1 MKKKFFTICA
11 IVFLGFTGCTH
22 RESANIDLTTSSV
35 GVIETS
41 GNSKKSRIYF
51 YNQNLEKTATLPL
64 EYACLLYT
72 SPSPRDAHE
81 SRMPSSA

>member
-51 YNQNLEKTATLPL
+51 YNHTL
-64 EYACLLYT
+64 
-72 SPSPRDAHE
+72 H
-81 SRMPSSA
+81 

>member
-1 MKKKFFTICA
+1 MRYVYEKIFTICA

-41 GNSKKSRIYF
+41 GNSKKVEFTFII
-51 YNQNLEKTATLPL
+51 KI
-64 EYACLLYT
+64 
-72 SPSPRDAHE
+72 
-81 SRMPSSA
+81 

>member
-41 GNSKKSRIYF
+41 GNSKKSRSKRFKRKRHNSI
-51 YNQNLEKTATLPL
+51 
-64 EYACLLYT
+64 
-72 SPSPRDAHE
+72 
-81 SRMPSSA
+81 

>member
-35 GVIETS
+35 ELLKQVVIV
-41 GNSKKSRIYF
+41 KKVEFTFII
-51 YNQNLEKTATLPL
+51 KI
-64 EYACLLYT
+64 
-72 SPSPRDAHE
+72 
-81 SRMPSSA
+81 